1 MKPAIFLLPL
11 LILISGCSDSR
22 DVMEEL
28 PNSSVAGAPRE
39 AMAETQIESTLARP
53 VTIGEDGPQLDACG
67 ALGVVRGV
75 AVGKTLAIHAAPFR
89 EAKATAQLV
98 NDARVHVCTRS
109 LDQKW
114 LGVVVLPDASA
125 PDGDIAAGNAVV
137 AEQVDCGVSSPVD
150 RRQAYDGPCK
160 SGWISNGFVRLIA
173 G

>member
-1 MKPAIFLLPL
+1 MKSAIFLLPL
-11 LILISGCSDSR
+11 LTLISACSDSR

-28 PNSSVAGAPRE
+28 PNSSIAGAPRE

-67 ALGVVRGV
+67 ALGVVRGL

-98 NDARVHVCTRS
+98 NGARVHVCTRS

-114 LGVVVLPDASA
+114 LGVVVLPGAPA
-125 PDGDIAAGNAVV
+125 PDGDDVGGNEVLPAP
-137 AEQVDCGVSSPVD
+137 ADCGVSSPVD
-150 RRQAYDGPCK
+150 RRQVYDGPCK
-160 SGWISNGFVRLIA
+160 SGWVSSGFVRLIA

>member
-1 MKPAIFLLPL
+1 MKCAIFLMPL
-11 LILISGCSDSR
+11 LTLISACSDSR

-75 AVGKTLAIHAAPFR
+75 AAGKTLALHAAPFR
-89 EAKATAQLV
+89 EAKATAQLA
-98 NDARVHVCTRS
+98 NGARVHVCTRS

-114 LGVVVLPDASA
+114 LGVVVLPGEPMS
-125 PDGDIAAGNAVV
+125 DGREVAGNAVV
-137 AEQVDCGVSSPVD
+137 TDQADCGVSSPVD